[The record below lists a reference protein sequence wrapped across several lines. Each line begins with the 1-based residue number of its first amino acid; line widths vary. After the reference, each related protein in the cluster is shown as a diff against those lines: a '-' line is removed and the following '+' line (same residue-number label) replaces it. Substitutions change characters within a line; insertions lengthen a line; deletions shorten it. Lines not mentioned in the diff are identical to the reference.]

1 MPLPVIIVLDNVRSL
16 HNVGA
21 IFRTADAVDLKEI
34 VLAGITPSP
43 PRFEIDKTALGAV
56 KSVAW
61 QYLCDPKPYLLSLK
75 AQGFKILALEQT
87 KQAVS
92 LYKENPTFPLVLIV
106 GHEREGVEK
115 ELLAI
120 CDDHLFIPMNGTVH
134 SLNVSNASA
143 VALYELRRKY
153 ELLP

>member
-1 MPLPVIIVLDNVRSL
+1 MHLPVILVLNNVRSL

-34 VLAGITPSP
+34 ILAGITPSP

-56 KSVAW
+56 ESVNW
-61 QYLCDPKPYLLSLK
+61 QYLSDPKPYIFSLK
-75 AQGFKILALEQT
+75 SQGFKILALEQT

-92 LYKENPTFPLVLIV
+92 IYEKTLAFPLVLIV

-120 CDDHLFIPMNGTVH
+120 CDEHLFIPMNGTVH

-153 ELLP
+153 ALLS